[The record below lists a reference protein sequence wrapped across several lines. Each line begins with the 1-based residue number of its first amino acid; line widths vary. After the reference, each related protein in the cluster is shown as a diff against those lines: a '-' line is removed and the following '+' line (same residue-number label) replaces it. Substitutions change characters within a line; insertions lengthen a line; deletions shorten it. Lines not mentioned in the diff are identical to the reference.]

1 MGLLAAILDAIHGE
15 DERIGGVQVTR
26 LTTPLLAGEV
36 GVMNVESTL
45 RFGENVDGTPEALVI
60 VAGEIIQA
68 SGRTATTFTG
78 LTRGV
83 GQTKIQNVHPITT
96 NVYDFARNTSAM
108 DHVRRGFLLD
118 FAVGEDIDTIGR
130 NLGMVKCPGLND
142 DQWREIIKRVAY
154 MPKQPLDSFR
164 QVLDVVFPGQFDLIT
179 DLLTKP
185 YIVRVEVS
193 VTPGTDK
200 SGRFFLNSG
209 EAQDTTGLTS
219 VDTDDP
225 ILSSPHIGAAA
236 TGFIHEV
243 SGAFHVDGETFIL
256 DDGVN
261 PPVTFE
267 YDDDASVVDTPTLRG
282 IPFTAADDEEA
293 VRTTTG
299 LRINNAP
306 ALDIT
311 PAFQPE
317 NDFGIDLVN
326 DALGVAGNVAIIET
340 VADPGFFLTG
350 MSGGVDVGPLGVFG
364 VFDDTVLTRKGYRA
378 GFTNYFTGG
387 SFIGSTITL
396 GSSPGA
402 AGTPVLIDYIA
413 FNAHYLAENE
423 AVVNDADFYAYLGD
437 DTEQIRCL
445 LDMVRAAGIR
455 VDVGLKI

>member
-1 MGLLAAILDAIHGE
+1 MGLLAAILDAVHGE

-36 GVMNVESTL
+36 GVVNVESTL

-60 VAGEIIQA
+60 VDGEIIQA

-83 GQTKIQNVHPITT
+83 GQTKIPNVHPITT

-118 FAVGEDIDTIGR
+118 FAVGEDIDTLGR
-130 NLGMVKCPGLND
+130 NLGMVKCAGLND

-164 QVLDVVFPGQFDLIT
+164 QVLDVVFPGQFELIT

-185 YIVRVEVS
+185 YTVRVEVS
-193 VTPGTDK
+193 VTSGTNK

-225 ILSSPHIGAAA
+225 ILSSPHIGAEAV
-236 TGFIHEV
+236 GSILEV

-261 PPVTFE
+261 PAVTFE
-267 YDDDASVVDTPTLRG
+267 YDDDASVVENPTLRA
-282 IPFTAADDEEA
+282 IVFAALDTDET
-293 VRTTTG
+293 VRDAT
-299 LRINNAP
+299 LAAINGAP
-306 ALDIT
+306 TLDIT
-311 PAFQPE
+311 PTPAGL
-317 NDFGIDLVN
+317 NGIDLDN
-326 DALGVAGNVAIIET
+326 DTIGVAGNVAIIET
-340 VADPGFFLTG
+340 VADGVFAVNG
-350 MSGGVDVGPLGVFG
+350 MAGGIDAGAFGVFG
-364 VFDDTVLTRKGYRA
+364 VFDDTALTRKGYRA

-387 SFIGSTITL
+387 SFVGNTITL

-402 AGTPVLIDYIA
+402 GGTPVLIDYIA
-413 FNAHYLAENE
+413 FNAHYLAADETI
-423 AVVNDADFYAYLGD
+423 VNDADFYAYLGD